1 MVTWRVGFGWI
12 SKAIQ
17 NLSVDIDELQI
28 RNSRT
33 FTSPWLKNPPRMKMY
48 FLIEHGDFPMSS

>member
-28 RNSRT
+28 GNSRT
-33 FTSPWLKNPPRMKMY
+33 STSP
-48 FLIEHGDFPMSS
+48 SSLT